1 MGAKT
6 MTENPLALQDM
17 QFEVSYTP
25 SKITIEN
32 EELLERL
39 IEQTTDHYNNQVFKF
54 DEENVAEAKQ
64 AKADLNKIAKLID
77 DRRKEIKADYSQPLN
92 IFEEKMKRYV
102 ERIKVVSDDIN
113 SGIKLFD
120 ESEKAV
126 RLEKVKNEMVKIA
139 EPLNIEPDTIEIS
152 TTWLNKSS
160 FTTKGEVKGKILD
173 EIHDKMKIVA
183 MQRSQIAA
191 DKATITDYAEIAG
204 LDPYAWSGLI
214 DQGWSVADVREKIKQ
229 AVEDKRLK
237 EQAEFEAQQKQA
249 EYEAAMEKMQREQ
262 ALETDNGLVDPET
275 GEIII
280 GNEPEP
286 EKSQNVYFDD
296 SPTMTVTLQ
305 LTGTQNQLS
314 ALNNYLIENGI
325 EVVPVQ

>member
-32 EELLERL
+32 EELLDRL

-113 SGIKLFD
+113 SGIKLF
-120 ESEKAV
+120 
-126 RLEKVKNEMVKIA
+126 
-139 EPLNIEPDTIEIS
+139 
-152 TTWLNKSS
+152 
-160 FTTKGEVKGKILD
+160 F
-173 EIHDKMKIVA
+173 
-183 MQRSQIAA
+183 
-191 DKATITDYAEIAG
+191 
-204 LDPYAWSGLI
+204 
-214 DQGWSVADVREKIKQ
+214 
-229 AVEDKRLK
+229 
-237 EQAEFEAQQKQA
+237 F
-249 EYEAAMEKMQREQ
+249 
-262 ALETDNGLVDPET
+262 
-275 GEIII
+275 
-280 GNEPEP
+280 
-286 EKSQNVYFDD
+286 F
-296 SPTMTVTLQ
+296 
-305 LTGTQNQLS
+305 
-314 ALNNYLIENGI
+314 
-325 EVVPVQ
+325 